1 MMADGLGASQ
11 ETRELLKR
19 EGIDVYGHRSQR
31 VSVEMLDRSD
41 FILVMEKLH
50 ETRILQLA
58 PEVKSR
64 LFLLKE
70 FAQVQDNDLDILDP
84 IGRPRDFYEYT
95 LGVIK
100 EAVEK
105 ISRII

>member
-11 ETRELLKR
+11 ETKEVLKR
-19 EGIDVYGHRSQR
+19 EGIDVSAHRSQR
-31 VSVEMLDRSD
+31 VTVEMLDRSD
-41 FILVMEKLH
+41 IILGMEKLH
-50 ETRILQLA
+50 ETRILQMA

-70 FAQVQDNDLDILDP
+70 FAQVKDNDLDILDP

-100 EAVEK
+100 EAVDRV
-105 ISRII
+105 SRII